1 MKKSAFDMHFIDI
14 SHRRITLVY
23 AMLLISEVW
32 LWIDNLRRGEIL
44 TGLVALL
51 CAIAPA
57 VTLIVLYVIR
67 PSKRVCSITVN
78 ISVLINGLVYLL
90 VFGWFMIS
98 GGTGGTSIFLVF
110 MAAPVAFYFFNFFCG
125 SIFCILLFIEVVVYM
140 ETPLRSMGYA
150 FPELYYQRLPIILF
164 LEIVVCGLAQ
174 FDLVRARIRNEK
186 NIEEIKI
193 ANEAKS
199 DFLANTSHEMR
210 TPLNAML
217 GFNELILRDKN
228 ISRVT
233 EEYSREIMSAGQNL
247 LDIINDI
254 LDISRIEAGKLELVE
269 DEFTLS
275 SLLNDIS
282 GMADTK
288 NRDKG
293 LKILINADC
302 GMYDRLCGDVGRI
315 RQVVSNLISN
325 AIKYTPEGAVV
336 IDVSMKISEAAFLEF
351 KVSDTGIGIRR
362 EDFERIFQS
371 FSQVDMKRNRLI
383 GGTGLGLTISRHLAD
398 LMRGNITV
406 DSEYGKGSVFTFSVP
421 VKIMGSAPY
430 IEPGALKKYNI
441 GICTDSD
448 DQNPAVKELGEQ
460 SLTLLC
466 RQIGMMRMDIPEGED
481 DLPIRW
487 RNLTHIFVDLNIY
500 NKNRDFFDGIASK
513 TEIIL
518 IADVRQKAGIRTGMK
533 SVLRPVF
540 SHRLAKVLTAGKAA
554 ENERKDKAKAEKA
567 GPGRVSFAAPGA
579 RALVVDDNKTNNI
592 VMAKLLRDYR
602 INSDTVNDGYEG
614 ISMMENVPYDLI
626 FMDHMM
632 PGMDGI
638 ETIRTFREKGLRI
651 NADTPVVALTANA
664 IRGMRETFMASG
676 FRDYLSK
683 PVEIEELERVLK
695 TFLADHVVFNEERQ
709 EEDDPDAL
717 TPKMLKVLEE
727 SDLIDLDVA
736 RKNRLDMENIRIFSK
751 EYERSRKELTD
762 SYKAAAWDSY
772 RIRVHALKSS
782 SKMVG
787 AVQLSA
793 LAEQAEEASVKTAP
807 FDELH
812 LSLLSMYDNVISI
825 MSQGT

>member
-1 MKKSAFDMHFIDI
+1 MKKSVLDMHFVEI

-23 AMLLISEVW
+23 AVLLISEIC
-32 LWIDNLRRGEIL
+32 LFIDNLRRGETF
-44 TGLVALL
+44 TGLVALF
-51 CAIAPA
+51 CAITPA
-57 VTLIVLYVIR
+57 ITLIVLYVIR
-67 PSKRVCSITVN
+67 PPKRVCSITVN
-78 ISVLINGLVYLL
+78 ISVFINGLVYLL

-98 GGTGGTSIFLVF
+98 GGNGGTSIFLVF

-125 SIFCILLFIEVVVYM
+125 SIFCSLLFIEIIIFT
-140 ETPLRSMGYA
+140 ETPLRNVGFV
-150 FPELYYQRLPIILF
+150 FPEIYYQRLPIILF
-164 LEIVVCGLAQ
+164 LEIVVCALAQ
-174 FDLVRARIRNEK
+174 FDLVKARIRNEK

-210 TPLNAML
+210 TPLNAMM

-254 LDISRIEAGKLELVE
+254 LDISRIEAGRLELVE
-269 DEFTLS
+269 DEFTIS
-275 SLLNDIS
+275 SLLSDIS
-282 GMADTK
+282 AMADTK
-288 NRDKG
+288 NREKG
-293 LKILINADC
+293 LRILINADC
-302 GMYDRLCGDVGRI
+302 SMYDRLCGDVGRI
-315 RQVVSNLISN
+315 RQVASNLISN

-336 IDVSMKISEAAFLEF
+336 IDVSLKISQTVLLEF
-351 KVSDTGIGIRR
+351 KVRDTGIGIRR

-371 FSQVDMKRNRLI
+371 FSQVDMKRNRQI

-398 LMRGNITV
+398 LMRGTITV

-421 VKIMGSAPY
+421 VQVMGSAPY
-430 IEPGALKKYNI
+430 IESGALKRYNI
-441 GICTDSD
+441 GICTDIE
-448 DQNPAVKELGEQ
+448 DQSPAAKELAGQ
-460 SLTLLC
+460 SLSTLC
-466 RQIGMMRMDIPEGED
+466 RQIGMMRMEIPEGGEV
-481 DLPIRW
+481 PIRW
-487 RNLTHIFVDLNIY
+487 KNLTHIFVDMNIY
-500 NKNRDFFDGIASK
+500 NKNRDFFDSIASK

-518 IADVRQKAGIRTGMK
+518 IADVRQRAAVRAGMK

-540 SHRLAKVLTAGKAA
+540 SHRLAQALTEGEEAKVKT
-554 ENERKDKAKAEKA
+554 KAEKA
-567 GPGRVSFAAPGA
+567 GHVRVSFAAPGA

-614 ISMMENVPYDLI
+614 ISMMESVPYDII

-638 ETIRTFREKGLRI
+638 ETVKTFHEKGLRI
-651 NADTPVVALTANA
+651 NAKTPVVALTANA
-664 IRGMRETFMASG
+664 IHGMKETFIASG

-695 TFLADHVVFNEERQ
+695 TYLADYVVFDESLKEN
-709 EEDDPDAL
+709 DDPDAL

-751 EYERSRKELTD
+751 EYERSRKELTE
-762 SYKAAAWDSY
+762 SYKASAWDSY

-793 LAEQAEEASVKTAP
+793 LAEQAEEASGKAAP

-812 LSLLSMYDNVISI
+812 LSLLSMYDAVISK